1 MFSICWCNNHFTP
14 SNPAANQGPTL
25 AELPAADQRP
35 TLAEL
40 PAANQRPTLAEL
52 PAANQRPTLAEL
64 PAANQRPTL
73 AELPAANQ
81 RPTLA
86 ELSAADQRPT
96 LAELPAANQRPTLAE
111 LPAANQGPTLAQ
123 LQRFTVNGE
132 LVNII
137 TDVADNWK
145 CICVAFNF
153 DPAGRTLKSIEKQFQ
168 NVPKDCCIEMFQ
180 TWLKTKDATWKH
192 LITALESSGES
203 RLADFVKTYAGIT
216 QGEACAFS
224 YISFDKI
231 LFTRQT

>member
-1 MFSICWCNNHFTP
+1 MCTNHFKPLP
-14 SNPAANQGPTL
+14 SISAADQRPTL

-86 ELSAADQRPT
+86 EL
-96 LAELPAANQRPTLAE
+96 PAVNQRPTLAE
-111 LPAANQGPTLAQ
+111 LQS
-123 LQRFTVNGE
+123 FTVNGE
-132 LVNII
+132 TVNII

-145 CICVAFNF
+145 SVCMAFNF
-153 DPAGRTLKSIEKQFQ
+153 DPVGRTLNRIDQKFPNRPE
-168 NVPKDCCIEMFQ
+168 DCCREMFQ
-180 TWLKTKDATWKH
+180 TWLKSKGATWKC
-192 LITALESSGES
+192 LATVLESSGEGL
-203 RLADFVKTYAGIT
+203 LADFVKTYACIT
-216 QGEACAFS
+216 QGEACS
-224 YISFDKI
+224 SISFHRIIFHEMLMINHNNSNKGNVYCSVP
-231 LFTRQT
+231 LS